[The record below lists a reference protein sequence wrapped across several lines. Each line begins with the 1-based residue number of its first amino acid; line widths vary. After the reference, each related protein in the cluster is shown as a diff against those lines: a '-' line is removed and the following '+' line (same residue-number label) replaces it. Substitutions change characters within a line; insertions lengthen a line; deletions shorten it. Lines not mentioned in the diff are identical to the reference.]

1 MLPLLATSLATVA
14 GVMLFGG
21 DFTRLFF
28 VFPTYQITSF
38 KIVDFSLSLP
48 SMVAPSSQSLWALY
62 EDTFCKDK
70 SRWQCLVWDWDGFSR
85 IVNSIEAD
93 IVNYVTNW
101 GEEKPLVTAD
111 AHSYAKFEIS
121 AEIHAGISI
130 NNSQNSFGA
139 HLHRAILDIYHPD
152 WEGTLV
158 NIGSIT
164 DREKGRGSAFQSGPL
179 SSKVYRS
186 MLQSE
191 SVVSVLKSEYSSH
204 NTNSTLIL
212 SDRHENTTDCL
223 WEDLIIHGFESPSF
237 SIPPR
242 QVIHT
247 VEDAIAIHLKS
258 LSPKVLLN
266 MAYHFIRNGKVLHI
280 TSTAVVYLKTLTSP
294 MSITAGAICDNSL
307 KFTPSSIYSV
317 WRSEKTPWFNID
329 EVDCRIERLSTG
341 WGDIAKLRGELREL
355 MLSRYA
361 KAG

>member
-14 GVMLFGG
+14 CVILFGG

-48 SMVAPSSQSLWALY
+48 SMTTPSSQSLWALY
-62 EDTFCKDK
+62 DETFCKDK

-85 IVNSIEAD
+85 LLTTVNNIEMD
-93 IVNYVTNW
+93 IVNYITNW
-101 GEEKPLVTAD
+101 SEEKPFVSTD
-111 AHSYAKFEIS
+111 AHSYPSFELS

-139 HLHRAILDIYHPD
+139 HLHRAILDIYYPD

-158 NIGSIT
+158 NIGSIN
-164 DREKGRGSAFQSGPL
+164 DREFGRGSAFPSGPS
-179 SSKVYRS
+179 SSKSYPS
-186 MLQSE
+186 MVQSQ
-191 SVVSVLKSEYSSH
+191 SAVSILNSEYSSH
-204 NTNSTLIL
+204 DTNSTFKI
-212 SDRHENTTDCL
+212 SDRHGNTTDFPAD
-223 WEDLIIHGFESPSF
+223 DLIIHGFESPSF
-237 SIPPR
+237 SILPR

-294 MSITAGAICDNSL
+294 MSITAGAVCDNTL
-307 KFTPSSIYSV
+307 SIHSV
-317 WRSEKTPWFNID
+317 WRSETTPWFNID

-361 KAG
+361 KAV